1 MSSMTLG
8 QASDALRGLAEI
20 IREHGTCA
28 PMAVEHVADAI
39 DAHLAGMGEPVAQGD
54 ASLGRYKA
62 CGRATRA
69 VCDGLDG
76 NGLGCT
82 NAPPINL
89 AAVREVIESH
99 INEAKNLRHDPESQD
114 YLYEQADKL
123 EAALPESKP

>member
-54 ASLGRYKA
+54 ASPGRCKA
-62 CGRATRA
+62 CGRATRV

-82 NAPPINL
+82 NAPSIDIT
-89 AAVREVIESH
+89 AA
-99 INEAKNLRHDPESQD
+99 Q
-114 YLYEQADKL
+114 QADR
-123 EAALPESKP
+123 